1 MSIDFSNEQEQT
13 FDFDFLKVAE
23 DVMETVLDQ
32 EGCPYESQVC
42 LVLTDNETIHKTNL
56 EYRQIDRATDVLSF
70 PMVDFPAPADYSVL
84 EDDDSCFDPESGEL
98 LLGDIMISIPKAVEQ
113 AEAYGHS
120 VKREYAFLVAHSMLH
135 LLGYDHMVDE
145 ERIVMEQKQEK
156 ALHSC
161 RLEEINFINEKEITY
176 EKICK
181 TDHSPWAG
189 RRHHADRMP
198 EKRVWFRRT
207 DCNAGTNRRS
217 NRRSN
222 TGTNCHGC

>member
-98 LLGDIMISIPKAVEQ
+98 LLGDILISAERAAAQ
-113 AEAYGHS
+113 AEEYGHS
-120 VKREYAFLVAHSMLH
+120 VKREFCFLVAHSMLH
-135 LLGYDHMVDE
+135 LLGYDHMTPE
-145 ERIVMEQKQEK
+145 EAADMEARQAK
-156 ALHSC
+156 AL
-161 RLEEINFINEKEITY
+161 EELGIT
-176 EKICK
+176 
-181 TDHSPWAG
+181 
-189 RRHHADRMP
+189 R
-198 EKRVWFRRT
+198 
-207 DCNAGTNRRS
+207 
-217 NRRSN
+217 
-222 TGTNCHGC
+222 